1 MAEYLGKINIPKDT
15 MLFVVNT
22 VFSKNVK
29 ESTTKENILKM
40 MPKIFENAESSE
52 IIKLLPYKAYI
63 ALEKLIN
70 YVKTSDDIK
79 KFFYSYEY
87 PDVKYLEQAMIIVS
101 RAKHTEY
108 IYSLN
113 PGVIEKLRK
122 LFSKENRELAKRY
135 GRIENLTMG
144 LLYSYGVVDF
154 DFLRTQISKF
164 MSEIISEDELHDIYF
179 KRLNLNIEVTYYDI
193 EWTDINKTQ
202 QFVTYLHQDE
212 ADIGLLIDEQKIRG
226 FRYKKF
232 KEHEVLDRRE
242 YLWDKSTQRLYEYL
256 KNRNKDILE
265 YSFIMTIKKNE
276 LGENILGDLL
286 RKCTFESESDINE
299 FIILFTEWYNN
310 SPQYLL
316 GGYSPIEFCN
326 VLEKK

>member
-101 RAKHTEY
+101 RATHTEY

-154 DFLRTQISKF
+154 DFLRT
-164 MSEIISEDELHDIYF
+164 
-179 KRLNLNIEVTYYDI
+179 
-193 EWTDINKTQ
+193 
-202 QFVTYLHQDE
+202 
-212 ADIGLLIDEQKIRG
+212 
-226 FRYKKF
+226 
-232 KEHEVLDRRE
+232 
-242 YLWDKSTQRLYEYL
+242 
-256 KNRNKDILE
+256 
-265 YSFIMTIKKNE
+265 
-276 LGENILGDLL
+276 
-286 RKCTFESESDINE
+286 
-299 FIILFTEWYNN
+299 
-310 SPQYLL
+310 
-316 GGYSPIEFCN
+316 
-326 VLEKK
+326 